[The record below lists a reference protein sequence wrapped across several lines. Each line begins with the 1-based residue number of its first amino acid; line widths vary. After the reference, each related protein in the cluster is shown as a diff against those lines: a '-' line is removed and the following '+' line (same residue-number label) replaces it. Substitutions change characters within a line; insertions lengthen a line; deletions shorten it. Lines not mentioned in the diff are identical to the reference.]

1 MTAQDIPSSLRWDV
15 SHAKRT
21 LRTPEATRFLRDA
34 YRLEAQS
41 RRPRKRLLAWI
52 SDRILTSMPPPLP
65 VSKSPAPPSLKVSA
79 KRLPVSESSGH
90 GGARPGA
97 GRDPA
102 PYLRKNVTL
111 ELPQPLID
119 KWDTHCAIHE
129 LSRAESLAKWLKWKK
144 PGKKK

>member
-1 MTAQDIPSSLRWDV
+1 
-15 SHAKRT
+15 
-21 LRTPEATRFLRDA
+21 
-34 YRLEAQS
+34 
-41 RRPRKRLLAWI
+41 
-52 SDRILTSMPPPLP
+52 MPKP
-65 VSKSPAPPSLKVSA
+65 PAPRNSEPRTENQEPST
-79 KRLPVSESSGH
+79 H

-111 ELPQPLID
+111 ELPEPLLD
-119 KWDTHCAIHE
+119 KWDAHCTDKN

>member
-1 MTAQDIPSSLRWDV
+1 MTAQDIPAALRWDV

-21 LRTPEATRFLRDA
+21 LRPPEAERFLRDA

-52 SDRILTSMPPPLP
+52 TSRILTSMSPPLP
-65 VSKSPAPPSLKVSA
+65 VSPSPAQPSPSLA
-79 KRLPVSESSGH
+79 PTH

-102 PYLRKNVTL
+102 PYKRKNVTL
-111 ELPQPLID
+111 ELPEPLLAQ
-119 KWDTHCAIHE
+119 WDAHCLKHDQ
-129 LSRAESLAKWLKWKK
+129 SRAESLAKWLKWKK